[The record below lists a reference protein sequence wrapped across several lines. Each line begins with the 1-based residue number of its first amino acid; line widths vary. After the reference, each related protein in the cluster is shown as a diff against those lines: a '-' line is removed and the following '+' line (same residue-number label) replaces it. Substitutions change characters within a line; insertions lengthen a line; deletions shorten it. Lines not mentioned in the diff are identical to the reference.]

1 MPYAIAS
8 GLGGPVLGALV
19 GHFWVTTGIGA
30 LATLSAATVTVAFQ
44 TLLDVLGIGV
54 TVIVFVILGN
64 PSAGGAYQAAL
75 LPPFF
80 RAIGIALPNGAG
92 THALRRIVYFGGHG
106 VHTELMVLA
115 IWVAAGTALTSL
127 ASRLRVRGESVA
139 APPTRCRASA

>member
-1 MPYAIAS
+1 M
-8 GLGGPVLGALV
+8 
-19 GHFWVTTGIGA
+19 TTGIGA

-115 IWVAAGTALTSL
+115 AGTALTSL

-139 APPTRCRASA
+139 APPRVAAPVREPVVNWPRLARAR